1 MIQELRPSCA
11 PHTDSV
17 LEMRH
22 PPKHMIHTDQLS
34 EALDTVKT
42 SSFTTINTRDASP
55 TVLRSSFLARDPID
69 LVNAAA
75 GLWWVAR
82 PVEDV
87 PSGRVNEARNLTL
100 RRYLVFKFCAL
111 VAQVVFYAGEAP
123 AVIMPAEKLD
133 D

>member
-1 MIQELRPSCA
+1 MIQELQPSCA

-55 TVLRSSFLARDPID
+55 TVLR
-69 LVNAAA
+69 
-75 GLWWVAR
+75 
-82 PVEDV
+82 
-87 PSGRVNEARNLTL
+87 
-100 RRYLVFKFCAL
+100 YLVFKFCAL